1 MVNSSGFNGP
11 FRRGRRPAAPGLTST
26 ETGGNLRAPVPH
38 YSVMTLGATDLWN
51 RILEQAR
58 QGLPEQAFRTWISS
72 AKAVS
77 WSGGILQV
85 AATSRFHAEW
95 LEDKY
100 GDVVHDIAE
109 RVAGEP
115 VELRFTSEG
124 PAAERP
130 SPEITVTQV
139 VAPEPVA
146 PALSSP
152 PPPPAGLNTRYT
164 FDRFIVGDN
173 NRLAHA
179 ASLAVADRPARRYNP
194 LFLYGATGLGK
205 THLMQAIA
213 NRMLADGQAARICYI
228 PAEQFVNEMV
238 TAIYEHST
246 DAFRARYRSYDLLL
260 VDDVQ
265 FLRRKEHTQEEF
277 FHTFNVLYNAGRQIV
292 LTSDRHPKELE
303 GLEERLVSRFEWGL
317 VADVDRPDYETRVAI
332 LRKKA
337 DEDRV
342 FMAPE
347 ILDLIARRCTSSV
360 RELEGAI
367 IKLLAFSSLT
377 RQELDLDLAHVALA
391 GLGDPKE
398 PPLLNPAAI
407 RDEVGKV
414 WGVTGDA
421 LASAGRSR
429 TITVPRQVAMF
440 LIRELLD
447 TPLKQIGRVFG
458 GRDHSTVIHS
468 IRKVE
473 ARMDDD
479 DDFRAQ
485 VDDLRQTL
493 QKSA

>member
-1 MVNSSGFNGP
+1 M
-11 FRRGRRPAAPGLTST
+11 TST
-26 ETGGNLRAPVPH
+26 
-38 YSVMTLGATDLWN
+38 ATNLWN

-58 QGLPEQAFRTWISS
+58 IGLPEQSFRTWISS

-77 WSGGILQV
+77 WSGGVLHI

-100 GDVVHDIAE
+100 GPLLQQIAV
-109 RVAGEP
+109 RAATGP
-115 VELRFTSEG
+115 VELRISSDASA
-124 PAAERP
+124 PERTA
-130 SPEITVTQV
+130 PEITVNQV
-139 VAPEPVA
+139 VAPEPALQPQTSPPA
-146 PALSSP
+146 PAP
-152 PPPPAGLNTRYT
+152 TLNARYT
-164 FDRFIVGDN
+164 FHRFVVGEN
-173 NRLAHA
+173 NRLAQA
-179 ASLAVADRPARRYNP
+179 ASLAVAERPARSYNP

-213 NRMLADGQAARICYI
+213 HRMLEKGEATRICYI

-238 TAIYEHST
+238 TAICNHTT

-292 LTSDRHPKELE
+292 LTSDRHPKELD
-303 GLEERLVSRFEWGL
+303 GLEDRLVSRFEWGL
-317 VADVDRPDYETRVAI
+317 VADVNRPNYETRVAI

-337 DEDRV
+337 EEDRIFLPADV
-342 FMAPE
+342 
-347 ILDLIARRCTSSV
+347 LDLIARRCRSSV

-377 RQELDLDLAHVALA
+377 RQELTLDLASVALA
-391 GLGDPKE
+391 GLASAEGT
-398 PPLLNPAAI
+398 PPLDAARI
-407 RDEVGKV
+407 RDHVGEV

-421 LASAGRSR
+421 LASPRR
-429 TITVPRQVAMF
+429 TRTVAVPRQVAMF

-473 ARMDDD
+473 ERLGADEA
-479 DDFRAQ
+479 FRAKIEG
-485 VDDLRQTL
+485 LRQDL

>member
-1 MVNSSGFNGP
+1 
-11 FRRGRRPAAPGLTST
+11 
-26 ETGGNLRAPVPH
+26 
-38 YSVMTLGATDLWN
+38 MTPTATDLWD

-58 QGLPEQAFRTWISS
+58 IGLPEQTFRTWIAS
-72 AKAVS
+72 AKPVS
-77 WSGGILQV
+77 WSRGVLHV
-85 AATSRFHAEW
+85 TATSRFHAEW

-100 GDVVHDIAE
+100 GPLLNGIAVAVARGPVDLEFSWDPSLPE
-109 RVAGEP
+109 RQTP
-115 VELRFTSEG
+115 D
-124 PAAERP
+124 
-130 SPEITVTQV
+130 ITVTRV
-139 VAPEPVA
+139 VAPESR
-146 PALSSP
+146 PATPSP
-152 PPPPAGLNTRYT
+152 PAAPPPGLNARYT
-164 FDRFIVGDN
+164 FPRFIVGDS

-179 ASLAVADRPARRYNP
+179 ASLAVAERPARSYNP

-213 NRMLADGQAARICYI
+213 HRMLEKGERTRICYI

-238 TAIYEHST
+238 TAIYEQTT
-246 DAFRARYRSYDLLL
+246 DAFRARYRSHDLLL

-303 GLEERLVSRFEWGL
+303 GLEDRLVSRFEWGL
-317 VADVDRPDYETRVAI
+317 VADVNRPNYETRVAI

-337 DEDRV
+337 EEDRI
-342 FMAPE
+342 FLPAD

-377 RQELDLDLAHVALA
+377 RQELTHDLASLALA
-391 GLGDPKE
+391 GLGSSGEAP
-398 PPLLNPAAI
+398 PPLDPGTI
-407 RDEVGKV
+407 RDRVGKV
-414 WGVTGDA
+414 WGVTGEA
-421 LASAGRSR
+421 LASSGRTR
-429 TITVPRQVAMF
+429 TLAVPRQVAMF
-440 LIRELLD
+440 LIREILD

-468 IRKVE
+468 IRRVE
-473 ARMDDD
+473 ERLDCDDA
-479 DDFRAQ
+479 FRAR
-485 VDDLRQTL
+485 VDGLRREL

>member
-1 MVNSSGFNGP
+1 
-11 FRRGRRPAAPGLTST
+11 
-26 ETGGNLRAPVPH
+26 
-38 YSVMTLGATDLWN
+38 MTPTATDLWN

-58 QGLPEQAFRTWISS
+58 TGLPEQSFRTWISS

-77 WSGGILQV
+77 WSSGVLHI
-85 AATSRFHAEW
+85 AATSKFHAEW

-100 GDVVHDIAE
+100 GSLLHEIAD
-109 RVAGEP
+109 RVGGAA
-115 VELRFTSEG
+115 VELRISSEAEAPQR
-124 PAAERP
+124 PA
-130 SPEITVTQV
+130 PEITVTQV
-139 VAPEPVA
+139 VEPEPPPHMAHMA
-146 PALSSP
+146 PSTSA
-152 PPPPAGLNTRYT
+152 PPPALNARYT
-164 FDRFIVGDN
+164 FHRFIVGEN
-173 NRLAHA
+173 NRLAQA
-179 ASLAVADRPARRYNP
+179 ASLAVAERPARSYNP

-213 NRMLADGQAARICYI
+213 HRMLEKGKGTRICYI

-238 TAIYEHST
+238 TAIYEHTT
-246 DAFRARYRSYDLLL
+246 DAFRGRYRSYDLLL

-292 LTSDRHPKELE
+292 LTSDRHPKELD

-332 LRKKA
+332 LRTKA
-337 DEDRV
+337 EEDRV
-342 FMAPE
+342 FLPAD
-347 ILDLIARRCTSSV
+347 ILDLIARRCRSSV

-377 RQELDLDLAHVALA
+377 RQELTLDLASVALA
-391 GLGDPKE
+391 GLASEDE
-398 PPLLNPAAI
+398 APPLDPGMI
-407 RDEVGKV
+407 RDHVGKV

-421 LASAGRSR
+421 LASPRR
-429 TITVPRQVAMF
+429 TRTVAVPRQVAMF

-468 IRKVE
+468 IRKVAE
-473 ARMDDD
+473 RLDSDDA
-479 DDFRAQ
+479 FRAR
-485 VDDLRQTL
+485 VEGLRNEL

>member
-1 MVNSSGFNGP
+1 M
-11 FRRGRRPAAPGLTST
+11 TST
-26 ETGGNLRAPVPH
+26 
-38 YSVMTLGATDLWN
+38 ATDLWN

-58 QGLPEQAFRTWISS
+58 IGLPEQSFRTWISS

-77 WSGGILQV
+77 WSSGVLHI

-100 GDVVHDIAE
+100 GPLLQQIAG
-109 RVAGEP
+109 RAATGP
-115 VELRFTSEG
+115 VELRISSDASA
-124 PAAERP
+124 PERTA
-130 SPEITVTQV
+130 PEITVNQV
-139 VAPEPVA
+139 VAPEPAPQPLASPRA
-146 PALSSP
+146 PAP
-152 PPPPAGLNTRYT
+152 TLNARYT
-164 FDRFIVGDN
+164 FRRFIVGEN
-173 NRLAHA
+173 NRLAQA
-179 ASLAVADRPARRYNP
+179 ASLAVAERPARSYNP

-213 NRMLADGQAARICYI
+213 HRMLEKGEATRICYI

-238 TAIYEHST
+238 TAICNHTT
-246 DAFRARYRSYDLLL
+246 DAFRGRYRSYDLLL

-303 GLEERLVSRFEWGL
+303 GLEDRLVSRFEWGL
-317 VADVDRPDYETRVAI
+317 VADVNRPNYETRVAI

-337 DEDRV
+337 EEDRIFLPADV
-342 FMAPE
+342 
-347 ILDLIARRCTSSV
+347 LDLIARRCRSSV
-360 RELEGAI
+360 RQLEGAI

-377 RQELDLDLAHVALA
+377 RQELTLDLASVALA
-391 GLGDPKE
+391 GLASGE
-398 PPLLNPAAI
+398 GTPPLDAASI
-407 RDEVGKV
+407 RDHVGEV

-421 LASAGRSR
+421 LASPRRTR
-429 TITVPRQVAMF
+429 TIAVPRQVAMF
-440 LIRELLD
+440 LIRELLN

-473 ARMDDD
+473 ERLGADEA
-479 DDFRAQ
+479 FRAKI
-485 VDDLRQTL
+485 DGLRHDLR
-493 QKSA
+493 KSA

>member
-1 MVNSSGFNGP
+1 
-11 FRRGRRPAAPGLTST
+11 
-26 ETGGNLRAPVPH
+26 
-38 YSVMTLGATDLWN
+38 MTLGPNDLWN
-51 RILEQAR
+51 SILEQAR
-58 QGLPEQAFRTWISS
+58 AGLPEQAFRTWISS
-72 AKAVS
+72 ARAVS
-77 WSGGILQV
+77 CSGGVLHV

-100 GDVVHDIAE
+100 GAVVREIAE

-115 VELRFTSEG
+115 LELRITSADA
-124 PAAERP
+124 PADRL
-130 SPEITVTQV
+130 SPEISVTRV
-139 VAPEPVA
+139 VEPEHDAAPTAPGA
-146 PALSSP
+146 PAMP
-152 PPPPAGLNTRYT
+152 PPPGLNARYT

-179 ASLAVADRPARRYNP
+179 AALAVADRPASTYNP

-213 NRMLADGQAARICYI
+213 NRMLAAERPARICYI

-246 DAFRARYRSYDLLL
+246 DAFRARYRSHDLLL

-317 VADVDRPDYETRVAI
+317 VADVGRPDYETRVAI

-337 DEDRV
+337 DEDQV
-342 FMAPE
+342 FLAPE
-347 ILDLIARRCTSSV
+347 ILDLVARCCTASV

-377 RQELDLDLAHVALA
+377 RRELDIDLAHVALA
-391 GLGDPKE
+391 GLRDPKE

-414 WGVTGDA
+414 WGVTGEA
-421 LASAGRSR
+421 LASGGRSR
-429 TITVPRQVAMF
+429 TVTEPRQVAMF
-440 LIRELLD
+440 LIRELLE

-473 ARMDDD
+473 KRLDTDEA
-479 DDFRAQ
+479 FRAQ
-485 VDDLRQTL
+485 VEDLRATL
-493 QKSA
+493 RKSA